1 MPWPLSRRVVC
12 EYAKL
17 IRRHWLVPR
26 LLLIIPLLWFAG
38 RLPQPVVRIGPP
50 QTVQTA
56 NPKIGVH
63 TRLTDEVE
71 EWKIQR
77 TLEMVRE
84 MGAPWIVEYF
94 PWGYYEPEKGRYDW
108 THPDLVVNHALAQGL
123 TVVARID
130 FVPDWARPADT
141 TYRYLDEDHF
151 ADYADFV
158 YAFVQHFAGR
168 VRYVVIWN
176 EPNLS
181 FEWGYR
187 PPDPAAY
194 ARLLQMSYL
203 RAKEANPNVLVLAAG
218 LAPTLAPPGSEW
230 GMNDLEF
237 LQRMYDAS
245 ARGYFDGVALHTY
258 GWTRPADDPPSPE
271 VLNLRRVEL
280 LHDVLARNGDGELPC
295 FITEAGWNDHP
306 RWANAVLP
314 GLRIEYTL
322 HAYERAA
329 QDWPW
334 CEMVAMWAFR
344 FPRPAR
350 TFQDSFTFVTPGFI
364 TKPVYSAVQEYARG
378 SRAQ

>member
-1 MPWPLSRRVVC
+1 MPFPVSRHVVW
-12 EYAKL
+12 EYTRQFA
-17 IRRHWLVPR
+17 RNWLVPR
-26 LLLIIPLLWFAG
+26 VLLVIPLLWFAG
-38 RLPQPVVRIGPP
+38 RVPQPVVRIGPR
-50 QTVQTA
+50 QTVQTI
-56 NPKIGVH
+56 NPKMGVH

-71 EWKIQR
+71 EWKIKR

-84 MGAPWIVEYF
+84 MGSPWIVEYF
-94 PWGYYEPEKGRYDW
+94 PWGYYEPEKGHYDW
-108 THPDLVVNHALAQGL
+108 THPDLVVNHAIAQGL

-130 FVPDWARPADT
+130 FVPDWARPVDT
-141 TYRYLDEDHF
+141 TFRYLAEDHF

-158 YAFVQHFAGR
+158 HAFVQHFSGR
-168 VRYVVIWN
+168 VRYVIIWN

-187 PPDPAAY
+187 PPDPVAY
-194 ARLLQMSYL
+194 TRLLQMSYL
-203 RAKEANPNVLVLAAG
+203 RAKEADPNVIVLAAG

-237 LQRMYDAS
+237 LQRMYDAG
-245 ARGYFDGVALHTY
+245 ARGYFDGVALHAY

-314 GLRIEYTL
+314 GLRIDYTL
-322 HAYERAA
+322 RAYEKAA

-334 CEMVAMWAFR
+334 CEMIAMWAFR

-364 TKPVYSAVQEYARG
+364 TKPIYSAVQEYAHG
-378 SRAQ
+378 SR